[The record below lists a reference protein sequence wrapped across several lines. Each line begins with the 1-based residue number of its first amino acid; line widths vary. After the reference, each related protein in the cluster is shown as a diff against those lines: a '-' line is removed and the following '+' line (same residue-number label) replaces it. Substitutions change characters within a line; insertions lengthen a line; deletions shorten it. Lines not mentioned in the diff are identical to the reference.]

1 MRIRK
6 VRNRKIIMTVVQGLL
21 LLAVLSAMFSTI
33 TSLFMTSLMEGDFT
47 ADISEPDVSSEPVS
61 VSEAPA
67 LEDAGMAV
75 PELLEADN
83 TQAEEVLKDQMAS
96 MKPMAAVMWFALS
109 LLFLI
114 MTITLKHEWKYNLF
128 RYGIGAVL
136 FACCAVI
143 YLISENDNV
152 YRITAILH
160 MLGLAADHLFSIVN
174 DHNVRNVVF
183 RVFSVLLMGVGLVF
197 DGKSAII
204 VVLALTIPRVFY
216 YIARISFS
224 QVKLD
229 VLRRIIR
236 KTYAAEILFGML
248 LLITAFSIVL
258 PSFEL
263 NIDTF
268 GDALWYCF
276 AIVTTIGFGDIT
288 AVTIPGR
295 IISVILGLYGLIVV
309 ALITSI
315 IVNFYGETKN
325 AGDENPADSI

>member
-1 MRIRK
+1 MSIRK
-6 VRNRKIIMTVVQGLL
+6 IRGRTIILTVLQGLL
-21 LLAVLSAMFSTI
+21 LLAVLSAMFSTL
-33 TSLFMTSLMEGDFT
+33 TSLFMSSLMEGGIGS
-47 ADISEPDVSSEPVS
+47 ADSSGQATISEISAQVNDEEPVP
-61 VSEAPA
+61 EITE
-67 LEDAGMAV
+67 EDSNRMKEMLAAR
-75 PELLEADN
+75 L
-83 TQAEEVLKDQMAS
+83 AS

-109 LLFLI
+109 LLFLV
-114 MTITLKHEWKYNLF
+114 MAVTLKHEWKYNLF

-136 FACCAVI
+136 FTCCAVI
-143 YLISENDNV
+143 FLISENGIV

-160 MLGLAADHLFSIVN
+160 MLGLAADHLFSVVK
-174 DHNVRNVVF
+174 DHKVRNVTF
-183 RVFSVLLMGVGLVF
+183 RVFSLLLLSVGLVF
-197 DGKSAII
+197 GGKTALM
-204 VVLALTIPRVFY
+204 VVLALTIPRIFY

-229 VLRRIIR
+229 VLSRIIR
-236 KTYAAEILFGML
+236 KTYAAEIVFGML

-258 PSFEL
+258 PNFEL
-263 NIDTF
+263 NINTF

-288 AVTIPGR
+288 AVTVPGR

-325 AGDENPADSI
+325 TGEEDSADSM

>member
-1 MRIRK
+1 MSIRK
-6 VRNRKIIMTVVQGLL
+6 IRGRAIILTVLQGLL

-33 TSLFMTSLMEGDFT
+33 ISLFFSSMMEGGIGS
-47 ADISEPDVSSEPVS
+47 ADLSGQAAVSETPAQVNAEEPVP
-61 VSEAPA
+61 E
-67 LEDAGMAV
+67 LTEEDAGR
-75 PELLEADN
+75 LEEMLA
-83 TQAEEVLKDQMAS
+83 ARLAS
-96 MKPMAAVMWFALS
+96 IKPKAAVMWFALS
-109 LLFLI
+109 LLFL
-114 MTITLKHEWKYNLF
+114 MMALTLKHEWKYNLF

-143 YLISENDNV
+143 FLISETGNV

-160 MLGLAADHLFSIVN
+160 MLGLAADHLFSIVKN
-174 DHNVRNVVF
+174 HKVRNVIF
-183 RVFSVLLMGVGLVF
+183 RVLGVLLLGAGMAF
-197 DGKSAII
+197 DGKTALML
-204 VVLALTIPRVFY
+204 VLVLTIPRIFY

-229 VLRRIIR
+229 VLSRIIR

-258 PSFEL
+258 PNFEL
-263 NIDTF
+263 NINTF

-288 AVTIPGR
+288 AVTVPGR
-295 IISVILGLYGLIVV
+295 ILSVILGLYGLIVV

-315 IVNFYGETKN
+315 IVNFYSETKN
-325 AGDENPADSI
+325 AGDENPADSM

>member
-1 MRIRK
+1 MSIRK
-6 VRNRKIIMTVVQGLL
+6 IRGRAIILTVLQGLL

-33 TSLFMTSLMEGDFT
+33 ISLFFSSMMEGGIES
-47 ADISEPDVSSEPVS
+47 ADLSGQAAVSETPAQVNAEEPVP
-61 VSEAPA
+61 E
-67 LEDAGMAV
+67 LTEEDAGR
-75 PELLEADN
+75 LEEMLA
-83 TQAEEVLKDQMAS
+83 ARLAS
-96 MKPMAAVMWFALS
+96 IKPKAAVMWFALS
-109 LLFLI
+109 LLFL
-114 MTITLKHEWKYNLF
+114 MMALTLKHEWKYNLF

-143 YLISENDNV
+143 FLISENDNV

-160 MLGLAADHLFSIVN
+160 MLGLAADHLFSIVKN
-174 DHNVRNVVF
+174 HKVRNVIF
-183 RVFSVLLMGVGLVF
+183 RVLGVLLLGAGMAF
-197 DGKSAII
+197 DGKTALML
-204 VVLALTIPRVFY
+204 VLVLTIPRIFY

-229 VLRRIIR
+229 VLSRIIR

-258 PSFEL
+258 PNFEL
-263 NIDTF
+263 NINTF

-315 IVNFYGETKN
+315 IVNFYSETKN
-325 AGDENPADSI
+325 AGDENPADSM

>member
-6 VRNRKIIMTVVQGLL
+6 VRNRKMIMTVAQGLL

-47 ADISEPDVSSEPVS
+47 ADISEPDVSSEQAS
-61 VSEAPA
+61 VSEGLAR
-67 LEDAGMAV
+67 EDAGRAAS
-75 PELLEADN
+75 ELLEADN
-83 TQAEEVLKDQMAS
+83 IQSEEMLKTKMAS
-96 MKPMAAVMWFALS
+96 MKPMAAVMWFSLS
-109 LLFLI
+109 LLFLM

-143 YLISENDNV
+143 FLISENDNV

-160 MLGLAADHLFSIVN
+160 ILGLAADHLFSIAN
-174 DHNVRNVVF
+174 DHKARNVAF
-183 RVFSVLLMGVGLVF
+183 RVFSVLLLGVGLAF
-197 DGKSAII
+197 DGKAALM
-204 VVLALTIPRVFY
+204 VVLALTIPRIFY

-229 VLRRIIR
+229 VLSRIIR
-236 KTYAAEILFGML
+236 KTYAVEILFGML

-258 PSFEL
+258 PNFEL
-263 NIDTF
+263 NIATF

-315 IVNFYGETKN
+315 IVNFYSETKN
-325 AGDENPADSI
+325 AGDENPADSM

>member
-1 MRIRK
+1 MSIRK
-6 VRNRKIIMTVVQGLL
+6 IRGRAIILTVLQGLL

-33 TSLFMTSLMEGDFT
+33 ISLFFSSMMEGGIGS
-47 ADISEPDVSSEPVS
+47 ADLSGQAAVSETPAQVNAEEPVP
-61 VSEAPA
+61 E
-67 LEDAGMAV
+67 LTEEDAGR
-75 PELLEADN
+75 LEEMLA
-83 TQAEEVLKDQMAS
+83 ARLAS
-96 MKPMAAVMWFALS
+96 IKPKAAVMWFALS
-109 LLFLI
+109 LLFL
-114 MTITLKHEWKYNLF
+114 MMALTLKHEWKYNLF

-143 YLISENDNV
+143 FLISENDNV

-160 MLGLAADHLFSIVN
+160 MLGLAADHLFSIVKN
-174 DHNVRNVVF
+174 HKVRNVIF
-183 RVFSVLLMGVGLVF
+183 RVLGVLLLGAGMAF
-197 DGKSAII
+197 DGKTALML
-204 VVLALTIPRVFY
+204 VLVLTIPRIFY

-229 VLRRIIR
+229 VLSRIIR

-258 PSFEL
+258 PNFEL
-263 NIDTF
+263 NINTF

-315 IVNFYGETKN
+315 IVNFYSETKN
-325 AGDENPADSI
+325 TGDDNPADSV

>member
-1 MRIRK
+1 MSIRK
-6 VRNRKIIMTVVQGLL
+6 IRGRAIILTVLQGLL

-33 TSLFMTSLMEGDFT
+33 ISLFFSSMMEGGIGS
-47 ADISEPDVSSEPVS
+47 ADLSGQAAVSETPAQVNAEEPVP
-61 VSEAPA
+61 E
-67 LEDAGMAV
+67 LTEEDAGR
-75 PELLEADN
+75 LEEMLA
-83 TQAEEVLKDQMAS
+83 ARLAS
-96 MKPMAAVMWFALS
+96 IKPKAAVMWFALS
-109 LLFLI
+109 LLFL
-114 MTITLKHEWKYNLF
+114 MMALTLKHEWKYNLF

-136 FACCAVI
+136 FACSAVI
-143 YLISENDNV
+143 FLISENDNV

-160 MLGLAADHLFSIVN
+160 MLGLAADHLFSIVKN
-174 DHNVRNVVF
+174 HKVRNVIF
-183 RVFSVLLMGVGLVF
+183 RVLGVLLLGAGMAF
-197 DGKSAII
+197 DGKTALML
-204 VVLALTIPRVFY
+204 VLVLTIPRIFY

-229 VLRRIIR
+229 VLSRIIR

-258 PSFEL
+258 PNFEL
-263 NIDTF
+263 NINTF

-315 IVNFYGETKN
+315 IVNFYSETKN
-325 AGDENPADSI
+325 AGDENPADSM

>member
-1 MRIRK
+1 MSIRK
-6 VRNRKIIMTVVQGLL
+6 IRGRAIILTVLQGLL
-21 LLAVLSAMFSTI
+21 LLAVLSAMFSAL
-33 TSLFMTSLMEGDFT
+33 TSLFMSSLMEGG
-47 ADISEPDVSSEPVS
+47 IGSPDSSEQAT
-61 VSEAPA
+61 VSETPA
-67 LEDAGMAV
+67 QVNAEEPV
-75 PELLEADN
+75 PE
-83 TQAEEVLKDQMAS
+83 TAEENAGRVKEMLTARLAS

-109 LLFLI
+109 LLFL
-114 MTITLKHEWKYNLF
+114 MMAVTLKHEWKYNLF

-136 FACCAVI
+136 FTCCAVI
-143 YLISENDNV
+143 FLITENGNV
-152 YRITAILH
+152 YRTAAILH
-160 MLGLAADHLFSIVN
+160 VVGLAADHLFSIVN
-174 DHNVRNVVF
+174 NHKIRNAAF
-183 RVFSVLLMGVGLVF
+183 RVFSVLLLGVGLAF
-197 DGKSAII
+197 DGKIALM
-204 VVLALTIPRVFY
+204 VVLALTIPRILY

-224 QVKLD
+224 RVKLD

-258 PSFEL
+258 PNFEL
-263 NIDTF
+263 NIATF

-288 AVTIPGR
+288 AVTVPGR

-325 AGDENPADSI
+325 TGEEDPADSM

>member
-1 MRIRK
+1 MSIRK
-6 VRNRKIIMTVVQGLL
+6 IRGRAIILTVLQGLL

-33 TSLFMTSLMEGDFT
+33 ISLFFSSMMEGGIGS
-47 ADISEPDVSSEPVS
+47 ADLSGQAAVSETPAQVNAEEPVP
-61 VSEAPA
+61 E
-67 LEDAGMAV
+67 LTEEDAGRM
-75 PELLEADN
+75 
-83 TQAEEVLKDQMAS
+83 EEMLAARLAS
-96 MKPMAAVMWFALS
+96 IKPNAAVMWFALS
-109 LLFLI
+109 LLFL
-114 MTITLKHEWKYNLF
+114 MMALTLKHEWKYNLF

-143 YLISENDNV
+143 FLISETGNV

-160 MLGLAADHLFSIVN
+160 MLGLAADHLFSIVKN
-174 DHNVRNVVF
+174 HKVRNVIF
-183 RVFSVLLMGVGLVF
+183 RVLGVLLLGAGMAF
-197 DGKSAII
+197 DGKT
-204 VVLALTIPRVFY
+204 VLMLVLVLTIPRIFY

-229 VLRRIIR
+229 VLSRIIR

-258 PSFEL
+258 PNFEL
-263 NIDTF
+263 NINTF

-315 IVNFYGETKN
+315 IVNFYSETKN
-325 AGDENPADSI
+325 TGDDNPADSV

>member
-1 MRIRK
+1 MSIRK
-6 VRNRKIIMTVVQGLL
+6 IRGRTIILTVLQGLL
-21 LLAVLSAMFSTI
+21 LLAVLSAMFSTL
-33 TSLFMTSLMEGDFT
+33 TSLFMSSLMEGGIGSAGSSGQAT
-47 ADISEPDVSSEPVS
+47 VSEISAQVNDEEPVP
-61 VSEAPA
+61 EMTE
-67 LEDAGMAV
+67 EDSNRVKEMLTAR
-75 PELLEADN
+75 L
-83 TQAEEVLKDQMAS
+83 AS

-109 LLFLI
+109 LLFLV
-114 MTITLKHEWKYNLF
+114 MAVTLKHEWKYNLF

-136 FACCAVI
+136 FTCCAVI
-143 YLISENDNV
+143 FLISENGNV

-160 MLGLAADHLFSIVN
+160 MLGLTADHLFSVVK
-174 DHNVRNVVF
+174 DHKVRNVTF
-183 RVFSVLLMGVGLVF
+183 RVFSLLLLSVGLVF
-197 DGKSAII
+197 GGKTALM
-204 VVLALTIPRVFY
+204 VVLALTIPRIFY

-229 VLRRIIR
+229 VLSRIIR
-236 KTYAAEILFGML
+236 KTYAAEIVFGML

-258 PSFEL
+258 PNFEL
-263 NIDTF
+263 NINTF

-288 AVTIPGR
+288 AVTVPGR

-325 AGDENPADSI
+325 TGEEDPADSM

>member
-1 MRIRK
+1 MSIRK
-6 VRNRKIIMTVVQGLL
+6 IRGRAIILTVLQGLL

-33 TSLFMTSLMEGDFT
+33 ISLFFSSMMEGGIGS
-47 ADISEPDVSSEPVS
+47 ADLSGQAAVSETPAQVNAEEPVP
-61 VSEAPA
+61 E
-67 LEDAGMAV
+67 LTEEDAGR
-75 PELLEADN
+75 LEEMLA
-83 TQAEEVLKDQMAS
+83 ARLAS
-96 MKPMAAVMWFALS
+96 IKPKAAVMWFALS
-109 LLFLI
+109 LLFL
-114 MTITLKHEWKYNLF
+114 MMALTLKHEWKYNLF

-143 YLISENDNV
+143 FLISETGNV

-160 MLGLAADHLFSIVN
+160 MLGLAADHLFSIVKN
-174 DHNVRNVVF
+174 HKVRNVIF
-183 RVFSVLLMGVGLVF
+183 RVLGVLLLGAGMAF
-197 DGKSAII
+197 DGKTALML
-204 VVLALTIPRVFY
+204 VLVLTIPRIFY

-229 VLRRIIR
+229 VLSRIIR
-236 KTYAAEILFGML
+236 KTYAVEILFGML

-258 PSFEL
+258 PNFEL
-263 NIDTF
+263 NINTF

-315 IVNFYGETKN
+315 IVNFYSETKN
-325 AGDENPADSI
+325 AGDENPADSM

>member
-1 MRIRK
+1 MSIRK
-6 VRNRKIIMTVVQGLL
+6 IRGRAIILTVLQGLL

-33 TSLFMTSLMEGDFT
+33 ISLFFSSMMEGGIGS
-47 ADISEPDVSSEPVS
+47 ADLSGQAAVSETPAQVNAEEPVP
-61 VSEAPA
+61 E
-67 LEDAGMAV
+67 LTEEDAGR
-75 PELLEADN
+75 LEEMLA
-83 TQAEEVLKDQMAS
+83 ARLAS
-96 MKPMAAVMWFALS
+96 IKPKAAVMWFALS
-109 LLFLI
+109 LLFL
-114 MTITLKHEWKYNLF
+114 MMALTLKHEWKYNLF

-143 YLISENDNV
+143 FLISENDNV

-160 MLGLAADHLFSIVN
+160 MLGLAADHLFSIVKN
-174 DHNVRNVVF
+174 HKVRNVIF
-183 RVFSVLLMGVGLVF
+183 RVLGVLLLGAGMAF
-197 DGKSAII
+197 DGKTALML
-204 VVLALTIPRVFY
+204 VLVLTIPRIFY

-229 VLRRIIR
+229 VLSRIIR

-258 PSFEL
+258 PNFEL
-263 NIDTF
+263 NINTF

-315 IVNFYGETKN
+315 IVNFYSETKN
-325 AGDENPADSI
+325 AGDENPADSM

>member
-1 MRIRK
+1 MSIRK
-6 VRNRKIIMTVVQGLL
+6 IRGRAIILTVLQGLL

-33 TSLFMTSLMEGDFT
+33 ISLFFSSMMEGGIGS
-47 ADISEPDVSSEPVS
+47 ADLSGQAAVSETPAQVNAEEPVP
-61 VSEAPA
+61 E
-67 LEDAGMAV
+67 LTEEDAGRM
-75 PELLEADN
+75 
-83 TQAEEVLKDQMAS
+83 EEMLAARLAS
-96 MKPMAAVMWFALS
+96 IKPKAAVMWFALS
-109 LLFLI
+109 LLFL
-114 MTITLKHEWKYNLF
+114 MMALTLKHEWKYNLF

-143 YLISENDNV
+143 FLISENDNV

-160 MLGLAADHLFSIVN
+160 MLGLAADHLFSIVKN
-174 DHNVRNVVF
+174 HKVRNVIF
-183 RVFSVLLMGVGLVF
+183 RVLGVLLLGAGMAF
-197 DGKSAII
+197 DGKTALML
-204 VVLALTIPRVFY
+204 VLVLTIPRIFY

-229 VLRRIIR
+229 VLSRIIR

-258 PSFEL
+258 PNFEL
-263 NIDTF
+263 NINTF

-315 IVNFYGETKN
+315 IVNFYSETKN
-325 AGDENPADSI
+325 AGDENPADSM

>member
-1 MRIRK
+1 MSIRK
-6 VRNRKIIMTVVQGLL
+6 IRSRAIILTVLQGLL

-33 TSLFMTSLMEGDFT
+33 ISLFFSSMMEGGIGS
-47 ADISEPDVSSEPVS
+47 ADLSGQAAVSETPAQVNAEEPVP
-61 VSEAPA
+61 E
-67 LEDAGMAV
+67 LTEEDAGRM
-75 PELLEADN
+75 
-83 TQAEEVLKDQMAS
+83 EEMLAARLAS
-96 MKPMAAVMWFALS
+96 IKPNAAVMWFALS
-109 LLFLI
+109 LLFL
-114 MTITLKHEWKYNLF
+114 MMALTLKHEWEYNLF

-143 YLISENDNV
+143 FLISETGNV

-160 MLGLAADHLFSIVN
+160 MLGLAADHLFSIVKN
-174 DHNVRNVVF
+174 HKVRNVIF
-183 RVFSVLLMGVGLVF
+183 RVLGVLLLGAGMAF
-197 DGKSAII
+197 DGKTALML
-204 VVLALTIPRVFY
+204 VLVLTIPRIFY

-229 VLRRIIR
+229 VLSRIIR

-258 PSFEL
+258 PNFEL
-263 NIDTF
+263 NINTF

-315 IVNFYGETKN
+315 IVNFYSETKN
-325 AGDENPADSI
+325 TGDDNPADSV

>member
-1 MRIRK
+1 MSIRK
-6 VRNRKIIMTVVQGLL
+6 IRSRAIILTVLQGLL

-33 TSLFMTSLMEGDFT
+33 ISLFFSSMMEGGIGS
-47 ADISEPDVSSEPVS
+47 ADLSGQAAVSETPAQVNAEEPVP
-61 VSEAPA
+61 E
-67 LEDAGMAV
+67 LTEEDAGRM
-75 PELLEADN
+75 
-83 TQAEEVLKDQMAS
+83 EEMLAARLAS
-96 MKPMAAVMWFALS
+96 IKPNAAVMWFALS
-109 LLFLI
+109 LLFL
-114 MTITLKHEWKYNLF
+114 MMALTLKHEWEYNLF
-128 RYGIGAVL
+128 RYGIGAAL

-143 YLISENDNV
+143 FLISETGNV

-160 MLGLAADHLFSIVN
+160 MLGLAADHLFSIVKN
-174 DHNVRNVVF
+174 HKVRNVIF
-183 RVFSVLLMGVGLVF
+183 RVLGVLLLGAGMAF
-197 DGKSAII
+197 DGKTALML
-204 VVLALTIPRVFY
+204 VLVLTIPRIFY

-229 VLRRIIR
+229 VLSRIIR

-258 PSFEL
+258 PNFEL
-263 NIDTF
+263 NINTF

-315 IVNFYGETKN
+315 IVNFYSETKN
-325 AGDENPADSI
+325 TGDDNPADSM

>member
-6 VRNRKIIMTVVQGLL
+6 VRNRKMIMTVAQGLL

-47 ADISEPDVSSEPVS
+47 ADISEPDVSSEQAS
-61 VSEAPA
+61 VSEGLAR
-67 LEDAGMAV
+67 EDAGRAAS
-75 PELLEADN
+75 ELLEADN
-83 TQAEEVLKDQMAS
+83 IQSEEMLKTKMAS

-109 LLFLI
+109 LLFLM

-128 RYGIGAVL
+128 RYGIGVVL

-143 YLISENDNV
+143 FLISENDDV

-174 DHNVRNVVF
+174 DHKVRNVAF
-183 RVFSVLLMGVGLVF
+183 RVFSVLLLGVGLAF
-197 DGKSAII
+197 DGKAALM
-204 VVLALTIPRVFY
+204 VVLALTIPRIFY

-229 VLRRIIR
+229 VLSRIIR
-236 KTYAAEILFGML
+236 KTYAVEILFGML

-258 PSFEL
+258 PNFEL
-263 NIDTF
+263 NIATF

-288 AVTIPGR
+288 AVTVPGR
-295 IISVILGLYGLIVV
+295 ILSVILGLYGLIVV

-315 IVNFYGETKN
+315 IVNFYSETKN
-325 AGDENPADSI
+325 AGDENPADSM

>member
-1 MRIRK
+1 MSIRK
-6 VRNRKIIMTVVQGLL
+6 IRGRAIILTVLQGLL

-33 TSLFMTSLMEGDFT
+33 ISLFFSSMMEGGIGSADLSGQT
-47 ADISEPDVSSEPVS
+47 AVSETPAQVNAEEPVP
-61 VSEAPA
+61 E
-67 LEDAGMAV
+67 LTEEDAGR
-75 PELLEADN
+75 LEEMLA
-83 TQAEEVLKDQMAS
+83 ARLAS
-96 MKPMAAVMWFALS
+96 IKPKAAVMWFALS
-109 LLFLI
+109 LLFL
-114 MTITLKHEWKYNLF
+114 MMALTLKHEWKYNLF

-136 FACCAVI
+136 FACSAVI
-143 YLISENDNV
+143 FLISENDNV

-160 MLGLAADHLFSIVN
+160 MLGLAADHLFSIVKN
-174 DHNVRNVVF
+174 HKVRNVIF
-183 RVFSVLLMGVGLVF
+183 RVLGVLLLGAGMAF
-197 DGKSAII
+197 DGKTALML
-204 VVLALTIPRVFY
+204 VLVLTIPRIFY

-229 VLRRIIR
+229 VLSRIIR

-258 PSFEL
+258 PNFEL
-263 NIDTF
+263 NINTF

-315 IVNFYGETKN
+315 IVNFYSETKN
-325 AGDENPADSI
+325 AGDENPADSM

>member
-1 MRIRK
+1 MK
-6 VRNRKIIMTVVQGLL
+6 ETAVEETAVEEAAVQEA
-21 LLAVLSAMFSTI
+21 AVEQAAV
-33 TSLFMTSLMEGDFT
+33 E
-47 ADISEPDVSSEPVS
+47 EPV
-61 VSEAPA
+61 
-67 LEDAGMAV
+67 LEQAVVEEPV
-75 PELLEADN
+75 PELTEEEASRM
-83 TQAEEVLKDQMAS
+83 EEMLAARLAS
-96 MKPMAAVMWFALS
+96 IKPNAAVMWFALS
-109 LLFLI
+109 LLFL
-114 MTITLKHEWKYNLF
+114 MMALTLKHEWEYNLF

-143 YLISENDNV
+143 FLISENDNV

-160 MLGLAADHLFSIVN
+160 MLGLAADHLFSIVKN
-174 DHNVRNVVF
+174 HKVRNVIF
-183 RVFSVLLMGVGLVF
+183 RVLGVLLLGAGMAF
-197 DGKSAII
+197 DGKTALML
-204 VVLALTIPRVFY
+204 VLVLTIPRIFY
-216 YIARISFS
+216 YIFRISFS

-229 VLRRIIR
+229 VLSRIIR

-258 PSFEL
+258 PNFEL
-263 NIDTF
+263 NINTF

-315 IVNFYGETKN
+315 IVNFYSETKN
-325 AGDENPADSI
+325 TGDDNPADSV

>member
-1 MRIRK
+1 M
-6 VRNRKIIMTVVQGLL
+6 IMTVAQGLL

-47 ADISEPDVSSEPVS
+47 ADISEPDVSSEQAS
-61 VSEAPA
+61 VSEGLAR
-67 LEDAGMAV
+67 EDAGRAAS
-75 PELLEADN
+75 ELLEADN
-83 TQAEEVLKDQMAS
+83 IQSEEMLKTKMAS
-96 MKPMAAVMWFALS
+96 MKPMAAVMWFSLS
-109 LLFLI
+109 LLFLM

-143 YLISENDNV
+143 FLISENDNV

-160 MLGLAADHLFSIVN
+160 ILGLAADHLLSIAN
-174 DHNVRNVVF
+174 DHKARNVAF
-183 RVFSVLLMGVGLVF
+183 RVFSVLLLGVGLAF
-197 DGKSAII
+197 DGKAALM
-204 VVLALTIPRVFY
+204 VVLALTIPRIFY

-229 VLRRIIR
+229 VLSRIIR
-236 KTYAAEILFGML
+236 KSYAVEILFGML

-258 PSFEL
+258 PNFEL
-263 NIDTF
+263 NIATF

-288 AVTIPGR
+288 AVTVPGR
-295 IISVILGLYGLIVV
+295 ILSVILGLYGLIVV

-315 IVNFYGETKN
+315 IVNFYSETKN
-325 AGDENPADSI
+325 AGDENPADSM

>member
-1 MRIRK
+1 MSIRK
-6 VRNRKIIMTVVQGLL
+6 IRGRAIILTVLQGLL

-33 TSLFMTSLMEGDFT
+33 ISLFFSSMMEGGIGS
-47 ADISEPDVSSEPVS
+47 ADLSGQAAVSETPAQVNAEEPVP
-61 VSEAPA
+61 E
-67 LEDAGMAV
+67 LTEEDAGR
-75 PELLEADN
+75 LEEMLA
-83 TQAEEVLKDQMAS
+83 ARLAS
-96 MKPMAAVMWFALS
+96 IKPKAAVMWFALS
-109 LLFLI
+109 LLFL
-114 MTITLKHEWKYNLF
+114 MMALTLKHEWKYNLF

-143 YLISENDNV
+143 FLISETGNV

-160 MLGLAADHLFSIVN
+160 MLGLAADHLFSIVKN
-174 DHNVRNVVF
+174 HKARNVIF
-183 RVFSVLLMGVGLVF
+183 RVLGVLLLGAGMAF
-197 DGKSAII
+197 DGKTALML
-204 VVLALTIPRVFY
+204 VLVLTIPRIFY

-229 VLRRIIR
+229 VLSRIIR
-236 KTYAAEILFGML
+236 KTYAVEILFGML

-258 PSFEL
+258 PNFEL
-263 NIDTF
+263 NINTF

-315 IVNFYGETKN
+315 IVNFYSETKN
-325 AGDENPADSI
+325 AGDENPADSM

>member
-1 MRIRK
+1 MSIRK
-6 VRNRKIIMTVVQGLL
+6 IRGRAIILTVLQGLL

-33 TSLFMTSLMEGDFT
+33 ISLFFSSMMEGGIGS
-47 ADISEPDVSSEPVS
+47 ADLSGQAAVSETPAQVNAEEPVP
-61 VSEAPA
+61 E
-67 LEDAGMAV
+67 LTEEDAGR
-75 PELLEADN
+75 LEEMLA
-83 TQAEEVLKDQMAS
+83 ARLAS
-96 MKPMAAVMWFALS
+96 IKPKAAVMWFALS
-109 LLFLI
+109 LLFL
-114 MTITLKHEWKYNLF
+114 MMALTLKHEWKYNLF

-143 YLISENDNV
+143 FLISETGNV

-160 MLGLAADHLFSIVN
+160 MLGLAADHLFSIVKN
-174 DHNVRNVVF
+174 HKVRNVIF
-183 RVFSVLLMGVGLVF
+183 RVLGVLLLGAGMAF
-197 DGKSAII
+197 DGKTALML
-204 VVLALTIPRVFY
+204 VLVLTIPRIFY

-229 VLRRIIR
+229 VLSRIIR

-258 PSFEL
+258 PNFEL
-263 NIDTF
+263 NINTF

-315 IVNFYGETKN
+315 IVNFYSETKN
-325 AGDENPADSI
+325 AGDDNPADSV

>member
-1 MRIRK
+1 MSIRK
-6 VRNRKIIMTVVQGLL
+6 IRGRAIILTVLQGLL

-33 TSLFMTSLMEGDFT
+33 ISLFFSSMMEGGIGS
-47 ADISEPDVSSEPVS
+47 ADLSGQAAVSETPAQVNAEEPVP
-61 VSEAPA
+61 E
-67 LEDAGMAV
+67 LTEEDAGR
-75 PELLEADN
+75 LEEMLA
-83 TQAEEVLKDQMAS
+83 ARLAS
-96 MKPMAAVMWFALS
+96 IKPKAAVMWFALS
-109 LLFLI
+109 LLFL
-114 MTITLKHEWKYNLF
+114 MMALTLKHEWKYNLF

-143 YLISENDNV
+143 FLISENDNV

-160 MLGLAADHLFSIVN
+160 MLGLAADHLFSIVKN
-174 DHNVRNVVF
+174 HKVRNVIF
-183 RVFSVLLMGVGLVF
+183 RVLGVLLLGAGMAF
-197 DGKSAII
+197 DGKTALML
-204 VVLALTIPRVFY
+204 VLVLTIPRIFY

-229 VLRRIIR
+229 VLSRIIR

-258 PSFEL
+258 PNFEL
-263 NIDTF
+263 NINTF

-315 IVNFYGETKN
+315 IVNFYSETKN
-325 AGDENPADSI
+325 TGDDNPADSM

>member
-1 MRIRK
+1 MSIRK
-6 VRNRKIIMTVVQGLL
+6 IRGRAIILTVLQGLL

-33 TSLFMTSLMEGDFT
+33 ISLFFSSMMEGGIGS
-47 ADISEPDVSSEPVS
+47 ADLSGQAAVSETPAQVNAEEPVP
-61 VSEAPA
+61 E
-67 LEDAGMAV
+67 LTEEDAGR
-75 PELLEADN
+75 LEEMLA
-83 TQAEEVLKDQMAS
+83 ARLAS
-96 MKPMAAVMWFALS
+96 IKPKAAVMWFALS
-109 LLFLI
+109 LLFL
-114 MTITLKHEWKYNLF
+114 MMALTLKHEWKYNLF

-143 YLISENDNV
+143 FLISENDNV

-160 MLGLAADHLFSIVN
+160 ILGLAADHLFSIVKN
-174 DHNVRNVVF
+174 HKVRNVIF
-183 RVFSVLLMGVGLVF
+183 RVLGVLLLGAGMAF
-197 DGKSAII
+197 DGKTALML
-204 VVLALTIPRVFY
+204 VLVLTIPRIFY

-229 VLRRIIR
+229 VLSRIIR

-258 PSFEL
+258 PNFEL
-263 NIDTF
+263 NINTF

-315 IVNFYGETKN
+315 IVNFYSETKN
-325 AGDENPADSI
+325 TGDDNPADSV

>member
-1 MRIRK
+1 MSIRK
-6 VRNRKIIMTVVQGLL
+6 IRGRAIILTVLQGLL
-21 LLAVLSAMFSTI
+21 LLAVLSALFSTI
-33 TSLFMTSLMEGDFT
+33 ISLFFSLMMEGGIGS
-47 ADISEPDVSSEPVS
+47 ADLSGQAAVSETPAQVNAEEPVP
-61 VSEAPA
+61 E
-67 LEDAGMAV
+67 LTEEDAGRM
-75 PELLEADN
+75 
-83 TQAEEVLKDQMAS
+83 EEMLAARLAS
-96 MKPMAAVMWFALS
+96 IKPKAAVMWFALS
-109 LLFLI
+109 LLFL
-114 MTITLKHEWKYNLF
+114 MMALTLKHEWEYYPF

-143 YLISENDNV
+143 FLISETGNV

-160 MLGLAADHLFSIVN
+160 MLGLAADHLFSIVKN
-174 DHNVRNVVF
+174 HKVRNVIF
-183 RVFSVLLMGVGLVF
+183 RVLGVLLLGAGMAF
-197 DGKSAII
+197 DGKTALML
-204 VVLALTIPRVFY
+204 VLVLTIPRIFY

-229 VLRRIIR
+229 VLSRIIR

-258 PSFEL
+258 PNFEL
-263 NIDTF
+263 NINTF

-315 IVNFYGETKN
+315 IVNFYSETKD
-325 AGDENPADSI
+325 AGDENPADSM